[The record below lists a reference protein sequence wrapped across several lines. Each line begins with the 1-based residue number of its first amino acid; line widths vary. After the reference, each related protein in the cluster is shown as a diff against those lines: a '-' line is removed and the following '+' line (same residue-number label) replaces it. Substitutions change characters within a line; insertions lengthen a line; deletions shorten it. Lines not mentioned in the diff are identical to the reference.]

1 MTSAIHFNK
10 NLFLIIS
17 TNKVTLKFIIFKGRY
32 AAMSLLT
39 GGAISTFL
47 GLLGLIFWWSYF
59 VAILKGAVPVF
70 LILGGVLA
78 IYIGFDDIQDKLN
91 RERQKQEEELAR
103 AREEIE
109 AVKAQTS
116 QYRDELD
123 RLKEDA
129 QKKSSQE

>member
-1 MTSAIHFNK
+1 
-10 NLFLIIS
+10 
-17 TNKVTLKFIIFKGRY
+17 
-32 AAMSLLT
+32 MSLLT

>member
-1 MTSAIHFNK
+1 MP
-10 NLFLIIS
+10 
-17 TNKVTLKFIIFKGRY
+17 
-32 AAMSLLT
+32 LLT

-47 GLLGLIFWWSYF
+47 GLLGLIFWWSHF
-59 VAILKGAVPVF
+59 VDILKGAVPIL

-91 RERQKQEEELAR
+91 RERQKQDEELAR

-109 AVKAQTS
+109 AVKAQTTL
-116 QYRDELD
+116 YREELD

-129 QKKSSQE
+129 QKKSSPE

>member
-1 MTSAIHFNK
+1 
-10 NLFLIIS
+10 
-17 TNKVTLKFIIFKGRY
+17 
-32 AAMSLLT
+32 MSLLT

-47 GLLGLIFWWSYF
+47 GLLGLIFWWSDF
-59 VAILKGAVPVF
+59 VTILKGAIPIF

-116 QYRDELD
+116 QYREELD
-123 RLKEDA
+123 RLREETSR
-129 QKKSSQE
+129 KSSPQ

>member
-1 MTSAIHFNK
+1 MP
-10 NLFLIIS
+10 
-17 TNKVTLKFIIFKGRY
+17 
-32 AAMSLLT
+32 LLT

-47 GLLGLIFWWSYF
+47 GLLGLIFWWSDF

-109 AVKAQTS
+109 AVKAQTTL
-116 QYRDELD
+116 YREELD
-123 RLKEDA
+123 RMKEDA
-129 QKKSSQE
+129 RKQPPQE

>member
-1 MTSAIHFNK
+1 
-10 NLFLIIS
+10 
-17 TNKVTLKFIIFKGRY
+17 
-32 AAMSLLT
+32 MSLLT

-47 GLLGLIFWWSYF
+47 GLLGLIFWWSHF
-59 VAILKGAVPVF
+59 LTILKGAVPVF
-70 LILGGVLA
+70 LILGGILA

-116 QYRDELD
+116 QYREELD
-123 RLKEDA
+123 RLKQDA
-129 QKKSSQE
+129 QRKSAQE

>member
-1 MTSAIHFNK
+1 MP
-10 NLFLIIS
+10 
-17 TNKVTLKFIIFKGRY
+17 
-32 AAMSLLT
+32 LLT

-47 GLLGLIFWWSYF
+47 GLLGLIFWWSDF

-70 LILGGVLA
+70 LILGGILA

-109 AVKAQTS
+109 AVKAQTTL
-116 QYRDELD
+116 YREELD
-123 RLKEDA
+123 RMKEDSRKQA
-129 QKKSSQE
+129 PQE

>member
-1 MTSAIHFNK
+1 MP
-10 NLFLIIS
+10 
-17 TNKVTLKFIIFKGRY
+17 
-32 AAMSLLT
+32 LLT

-47 GLLGLIFWWSYF
+47 GLLGLIFWWSNF
-59 VAILKGAVPVF
+59 VAILKGAVPVL

-116 QYRDELD
+116 QYREELD
-123 RLKEDA
+123 RLKEDT

>member
-1 MTSAIHFNK
+1 MP
-10 NLFLIIS
+10 
-17 TNKVTLKFIIFKGRY
+17 
-32 AAMSLLT
+32 LLT

-47 GLLGLIFWWSYF
+47 GLLGLIFWWSHF
-59 VAILKGAVPVF
+59 LAILKGAVPVF

-91 RERQKQEEELAR
+91 RERQKQDEELAR

-109 AVKAQTS
+109 AVKAQTNL
-116 QYRDELD
+116 YREELD

-129 QKKSSQE
+129 QKKSGQE